1 MDNNTSSNFDVQ
13 NLQTF
18 HGKKLLSIY
27 TGGKGISWQ
36 VHLVRIDLVV
46 IDLVRIGLVTL
57 SRAFVKKEAV
67 LSIHTAQLSVP
78 MLVS

>member
-1 MDNNTSSNFDVQ
+1 M
-13 NLQTF
+13 
-18 HGKKLLSIY
+18 
-27 TGGKGISWQ
+27 
-36 VHLVRIDLVV
+36 V

-67 LSIHTAQLSVP
+67 LSIYTAQLSAP